1 MPIFAVSE
9 MTNPSHHEYARS
21 LSYVVVRLANEQIKM
36 YVPNSFEGKH
46 GSNDS
51 ASRTQKIVLL
61 C

>member
-36 YVPNSFEGKH
+36 YVHRNARG
-46 GSNDS
+46 NDS
-51 ASRTQKIVLL
+51 ASRTHKNIFL